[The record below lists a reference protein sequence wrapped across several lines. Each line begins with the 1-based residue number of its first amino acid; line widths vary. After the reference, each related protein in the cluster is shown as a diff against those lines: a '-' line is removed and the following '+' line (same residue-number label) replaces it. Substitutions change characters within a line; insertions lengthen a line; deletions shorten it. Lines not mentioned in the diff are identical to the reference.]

1 MKIITGV
8 MTGML
13 AVSTMAAVAPA
24 AHAQAGSP
32 SVSVSSNGPSIATL
46 GNVTL
51 AAASSQKWSAWYK
64 LKDSTGKKFSC
75 RNYVSVNSGSRI
87 KYRGYTECT
96 RSVYMTSFVAGSG
109 GGHSRACVGK
119 WCDAVK
125 YVKNKKGVQKWCA
138 GASAAILGKGSPDK
152 YDVRTCIRY

>member
-8 MTGML
+8 LTGML

-75 RNYVSVNSGSRI
+75 RNYVSVSSGSPGKNSGENKSTPG
-87 KYRGYTECT
+87 GYI
-96 RSVYMTSFVAGSG
+96 TSFF
-109 GGHSRACVGK
+109 VG
-119 WCDAVK
+119 
-125 YVKNKKGVQKWCA
+125 
-138 GASAAILGKGSPDK
+138 
-152 YDVRTCIRY
+152 

>member
-24 AHAQAGSP
+24 AHAQASSP
-32 SVSVSSNGPSIATL
+32 SASVSSNGPSIATL
-46 GNVTL
+46 DNVTL

-75 RNYVSVNSGSRI
+75 RNYVSVNSGSPAKKQRENQHTPGALFI
-87 KYRGYTECT
+87 
-96 RSVYMTSFVAGSG
+96 SF
-109 GGHSRACVGK
+109 
-119 WCDAVK
+119 
-125 YVKNKKGVQKWCA
+125 
-138 GASAAILGKGSPDK
+138 
-152 YDVRTCIRY
+152 